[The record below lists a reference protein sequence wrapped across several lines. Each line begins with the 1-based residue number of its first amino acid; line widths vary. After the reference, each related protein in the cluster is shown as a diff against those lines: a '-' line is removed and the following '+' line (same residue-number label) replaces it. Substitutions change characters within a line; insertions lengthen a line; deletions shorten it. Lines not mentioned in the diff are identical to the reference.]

1 MVAITCAGGNVNL
14 VIEILTTVAG
24 GAHWTAEHNWQVALP
39 ENVNMATSQ
48 TMQILLSY

>member
-1 MVAITCAGGNVNL
+1 MVAILAPAVTVNL

-39 ENVNMATSQ
+39 ENVNMVTSQ